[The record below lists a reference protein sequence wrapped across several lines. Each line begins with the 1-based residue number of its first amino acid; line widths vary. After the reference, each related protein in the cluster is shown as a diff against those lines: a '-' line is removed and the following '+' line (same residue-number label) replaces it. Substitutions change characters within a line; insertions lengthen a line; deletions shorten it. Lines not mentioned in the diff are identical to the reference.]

1 MRSCS
6 DTDIVPGVFHENFAP
21 FIFSLFLGAL
31 YLQFLFDLRVV
42 KARKKQFFFSSSRL

>member
-21 FIFSLFLGAL
+21 FIFSLFFGAL
-31 YLQFLFDLRVV
+31 YLQFLFDSRVV
-42 KARKKQFFFSSSRL
+42 KARKKQFFFS